1 MAPARAAGAPARRCR
16 GRNSPSRPTTT
27 FMRQVV
33 PRWTT
38 TDAAQLAAYQAL
50 LRRVGPAVVLA
61 HSQGGMFATRAAQA
75 EPALVRALVLVEPAG
90 FGATTPEAM
99 AALRVTS
106 PSSRSMGDFIEQDGR
121 WPAIRQRGL
130 DFYARLRAAG
140 GSVDA
145 VALPERGIMGN
156 SHMMMM
162 DRNNRAVAQVVQDWL
177 AARGLWR

>member
-1 MAPARAAGAPARRCR
+1 MG
-16 GRNSPSRPTTT
+16 GRVELVDATLAL
-27 FMRQVV
+27 V
-33 PRWTT
+33 
-38 TDAAQLAAYQAL
+38 DAAIEGDARLGTLLGAA
-50 LRRVGPAVVLA
+50 V
-61 HSQGGMFATRAAQA
+61 A
-75 EPALVRALVLVEPAG
+75 EGWPV
-90 FGATTPEAM
+90 FPEAL
-99 AALRVTS
+99 AALREIPVLALY
-106 PSSRSMGDFIEQDGR
+106 GEFIDQDGR

-140 GSVDA
+140 GSVEV